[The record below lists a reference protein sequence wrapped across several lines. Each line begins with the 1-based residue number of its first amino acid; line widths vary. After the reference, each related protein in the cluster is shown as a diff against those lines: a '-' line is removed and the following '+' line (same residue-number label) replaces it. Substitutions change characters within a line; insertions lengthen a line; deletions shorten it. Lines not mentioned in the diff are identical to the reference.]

1 MKKRYLDRFSI
12 EGKVCIITGGGGLIG
27 MKHAEAVLEG
37 DGIPVLIDISEE
49 AMERVKKGLTEAYG
63 EEPVMECEKCDITD
77 RAELEKVRDMLLEKY
92 GHIDILIN
100 NAANNPKVEGGS
112 KNLGAIRFHNS
123 SGTDR
128 CFSLRTGIRRSYG
141 KAGQRHSA

>member
-49 AMERVKKGLTEAYG
+49 AMERVRKSLTESYG
-63 EEPVMECEKCDITD
+63 EEPVMECIKTDITD
-77 RAELEKVRDMLLEKY
+77 RTALEGVRDRLLDKY
-92 GHIDILIN
+92 G
-100 NAANNPKVEGGS
+100 
-112 KNLGAIRFHNS
+112 
-123 SGTDR
+123 R
-128 CFSLRTGIRRSYG
+128 CAD
-141 KAGQRHSA
+141 KQCCK